1 MTRQSDRENQNNC
14 TIPFNN
20 TEVLLILLVIGVII
34 YKLMGPM
41 NSMYSMNPMNSMN
54 SMNPMKSCIKLDLT
68 STPPF

>member
-1 MTRQSDRENQNNC
+1 MNRESDLENQNKC

-41 NSMYSMNPMNSMN
+41 NSMN
-54 SMNPMKSCIKLDLT
+54 SMNPMKPCINLDLT
-68 STPPF
+68 STPSF